1 MFSLNTFTVSRCV
14 SIILGSVFFM
24 LYKDTVV
31 IIILAEERIAI
42 RIRDRHVFDSSS
54 STLMSC
60 GKWQSNNFLY
70 KYILFVYT
78 MIEIRAELKQWGN
91 SYGIRIP
98 KSVAEKAGL
107 KKGDVVSVPLK
118 KETFAISDFFG
129 ICKGAESFERERGL
143 LDRF

>member
-1 MFSLNTFTVSRCV
+1 
-14 SIILGSVFFM
+14 
-24 LYKDTVV
+24 
-31 IIILAEERIAI
+31 
-42 RIRDRHVFDSSS
+42 
-54 STLMSC
+54 
-60 GKWQSNNFLY
+60 
-70 KYILFVYT
+70 